1 MVAAADTCN
10 HASVPVLVLHATTC
24 NCTAS
29 LLLWSVTR
37 IHARFAAGKAIKGI
51 PRDQVVI
58 ANKFG
63 PMTSDHGGI
72 TQNSS
77 PDYCR
82 QSLNTAL
89 GNLGL
94 DYIDLYI
101 MRGWDHETP
110 IEESVKTMA
119 VRHIFIQ
126 VSQS

>member
-1 MVAAADTCN
+1 M
-10 HASVPVLVLHATTC
+10 
-24 NCTAS
+24 
-29 LLLWSVTR
+29 WSVAR
-37 IHARFAAGKAIKGI
+37 NQARFAAGKAIREI

-63 PMTSDHGGI
+63 PMKSEHGGI
-72 TQNSS
+72 TQNTS

-89 GNLGL
+89 GNLDL

-110 IEESVKTMA
+110 IEETVKTMA
-119 VRHIFIQ
+119 VRHIFKQ
-126 VSQS
+126 VSES